1 MAVPPLTTKR
11 ECSSS
16 KTIDVSAPTAYIVYD
31 ERIAKYLADKLYG
44 QFVEILLCAR

>member
-11 ECSSS
+11 KCSCS
-16 KTIDVSAPTAYIVYD
+16 KTIDFSEPTAYIVYD
-31 ERIAKYLADKLYG
+31 DKSAKYLADKLYG